1 MKRGFS
7 IFVLLAMLVSISPNQ
22 ILAQDIN
29 RQKVNDIIGS
39 IKKKLPV
46 KTANGGTIENI
57 EIVNGYVVMTSS
69 YMSIYDSN
77 GKSRSRSRGESFIE
91 IAKSQSSHQ
100 LYGEFANAGL
110 GLKMVAFFKKQN
122 SKEEITLSAKE
133 ILRMI
138 SYPAESY
145 DYLLNSVR
153 EARKGLPI
161 HVAQGISTTAIEF
174 DIEELIYVN
183 EVDEKLY
190 SIDVMNSNLSNQKS
204 NMLAQLSGGTSEMLP
219 LVKMAISA
227 GYGLT
232 FDYIGK
238 TSKKHAKMTLSYEEL
253 SKQVNSH

>member
-7 IFVLLAMLVSISPNQ
+7 ILVLLAMFVSISPNQ
-22 ILAQDIN
+22 ILAQDAN
-29 RQKVNDIIGS
+29 RQKVNDIVAS
-39 IKKKLPV
+39 IKNKLPV
-46 KTANGGTIENI
+46 KTANGGTIENV
-57 EIVNGYVVMTSS
+57 EIVNNYVVMTSS

-122 SKEEITLSAKE
+122 SKKEITLSAKE

-138 SYPAESY
+138 SYPADSY

-153 EARKGLPI
+153 GARKGLPI
-161 HVAQGISTTAIEF
+161 HVAQGISTTAIDF
-174 DIEELIYVN
+174 DIDELIYVN

-253 SKQVNSH
+253 SKRINSH